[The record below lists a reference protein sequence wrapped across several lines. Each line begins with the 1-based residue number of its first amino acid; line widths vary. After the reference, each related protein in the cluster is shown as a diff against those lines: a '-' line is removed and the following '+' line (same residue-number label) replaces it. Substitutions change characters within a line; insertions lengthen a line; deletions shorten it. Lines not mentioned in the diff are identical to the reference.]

1 MLLVELKEKAKNLP
15 HEPGV
20 YLMKNQ
26 RGEIIYVGKAKSLRR
41 RVGSYFKQAK
51 HQRFKTT
58 VLVNRITE
66 FDYII
71 TDTEMEALILENNLI
86 KKHNPKFNIQLKDD
100 KTYPYI
106 KVTLEDR
113 YPRVYKTRLV
123 KQDGARYFGP
133 YTDPKAVNDML
144 ELLHDLYPLRTCKQE
159 LTAQKKDRAC
169 LNYHIDKCLGPC
181 INQISVADYQAM
193 VEQVVMILE
202 GKAADLQDE
211 LEEKMEAAAEEL
223 NFERA
228 AQLRDQLDAI
238 DQITQQQKVV
248 TEELVDRDV
257 VAVIEQEEVI
267 CLQLLIIRNGRLIGQ
282 EDFIFT
288 EVQDKRI
295 TLTSFLQ
302 QYYDTAYY
310 IPQEILVDTKLED
323 QDLLVDW
330 LSEREGRKVE
340 LKVPHQGE
348 KKELVEMAV
357 RNGRQNLKEY
367 NLQQVLHSA
376 GTGSGV
382 KELQQELEL
391 PTPPYRIEG
400 FDISTI
406 QGQATVA
413 SLVVF
418 ENGQPAK
425 SDYRRFKIKSLE
437 GQDDFRAMQEVI
449 KRRYS
454 KLLDEGRDWP
464 DLILIDGGKGQLNAA
479 YDVLAELGRSS
490 QPIISLAKQEEEIFK
505 PGRET
510 PVILPRDSAALYLV
524 QRVRDEAH
532 RFAVSYHR
540 KLRSRRLTH
549 SMLDDIPGIGKQ
561 KRQAL
566 LQHFGSLNDI
576 KQAAPEELTAVEG
589 VGPKLARQVRDYI
602 KANLRP

>member
-1 MLLVELKEKAKNLP
+1 MELKEKAKNLP